1 MAMTQFEKALIS
13 ELQGIRKELS
23 KMNTKEFIQTT
34 VDALDIYKEN
44 LSTAVSAEIDM
55 GALLNNSMRS
65 GERAT
70 FHR

>member
-13 ELQGIRKELS
+13 ELQAIRKELS
-23 KMNTKEFIQTT
+23 KLNKKEPQKGFDELSI
-34 VDALDIYKEN
+34 DAKE
-44 LSTAVSAEIDM
+44 LSNRISTES
-55 GALLNNSMRS
+55 LLNNSLRS